1 MLQGTIV
8 SGFLKAFMTI
18 PFPPEQ
24 VVLTGIAIAAIL
36 IYVPFFVVGA
46 ARLNAKVDLGN
57 PRSEQDKLP
66 PYAQR
71 ASAAHQNSFE
81 VFMLFAA
88 AAIMVYV
95 TGQASNY
102 TSIVTIVFL
111 LARLLHSVF
120 YISNVLPLRGLMWAT
135 SIGCVAALMGTALQ
149 AVKTLS

>member
-1 MLQGTIV
+1 
-8 SGFLKAFMTI
+8 
-18 PFPPEQ
+18 
-24 VVLTGIAIAAIL
+24 
-36 IYVPFFVVGA
+36 
-46 ARLNAKVDLGN
+46 
-57 PRSEQDKLP
+57 
-66 PYAQR
+66 
-71 ASAAHQNSFE
+71 
-81 VFMLFAA
+81 MLFAA